1 MGYLETTSGQKP
13 EKPVSIFGLMD
24 WAREKNLSGVDIPLP
39 AAHSAEEIND
49 ALEERGLRLVA
60 ECMALLS
67 QSAEENVAAIV
78 KAQKAGARVVRFCLS
93 GVLEG
98 KRAQVPGGWAAHREA
113 LASRMREILP
123 VAEGLGVSLAFENHQ
138 DADTSD
144 FLWLYEK
151 SGQSGAFGVCLD
163 TGNPL
168 AVGEDPIEATRV
180 LAPLIRHVHLKDYTI
195 HFAPEGYRL
204 VRCAAGTG
212 VVDFSRILPIVCANG
227 FSDLLPGIEIAA
239 QATRTIP
246 IMEPSWWESF
256 ATRDVGTL
264 LGPLG
269 ILWKK
274 GIPADRP
281 YSSAWERGE
290 GSQAVLA
297 EEWAILEQSVAYFRE
312 MG

>member
-13 EKPVSIFGLMD
+13 EKPVSIFDLMD

-39 AAHSAEEIND
+39 DAHSAEEINN

-60 ECMALLS
+60 ECPALLS
-67 QSAEENVAAIV
+67 QSAEENILAIEN
-78 KAQKAGARVVRFCLS
+78 AQRAGARVVRFYLS

-98 KRAQVPGGWAAHREA
+98 KRASLPDGWAAHREA
-113 LASRMREILP
+113 LAARMREILP
-123 VAEGLGVSLAFENHQ
+123 IAEGLGLSLAFENHQ

-144 FLWLYEK
+144 FLWLYDA
-151 SGQSGAFGVCLD
+151 SGQSQAFGVCLD

-168 AVGEDPIEATRV
+168 AVGEDPIEAARV
-180 LAPLIRHVHLKDYTI
+180 LAPLIRHVHLKDYRI

-204 VRCAAGTG
+204 VRCPAGEG
-212 VVDFSRILPIVCANG
+212 VIDFPEILKIVRASG
-227 FSDLLPGIEIAA
+227 FAPLLPGIEIAA
-239 QATRTIP
+239 QATRTISVLDP
-246 IMEPSWWESF
+246 AWWESF
-256 ATRDVGTL
+256 PPRDVKTL

-269 ILWKK
+269 ILWKQ
-274 GIPADRP
+274 GIAQSVP

-297 EEWAILEQSVAYFRE
+297 EEWDVLEKSIAYFRE
-312 MG
+312 L